1 MTPSTPTVT
10 ILSTASQMPVVFARL
25 TAFLL
30 RAHYAFVQTFHSAG
44 HSDIDVFD
52 QHQQLLVRCTLQEVE
67 TAALRPAPAVL
78 AGPETLPTHLAT
90 LAHDLV
96 QVCTGTAEPRH

>member
-10 ILSTASQMPVVFARL
+10 IQSTALQMPVVFARL
-25 TAFLL
+25 TLFLL
-30 RAHYAFVQTFHSAG
+30 RARYAFVQTFHSAG

-67 TAALRPAPAVL
+67 TGTLKPAPAVL
-78 AGPETLPTHLAT
+78 AVPEPLPSHLAT
-90 LAHDLV
+90 LLHDLV
-96 QVCTGTAEPRH
+96 QVCMEIAEPQP